1 MKETIKK
8 VKRQPS
14 ELEKIIANETADK
27 ELLYKIHKQLMHLN
41 STRIND
47 PIKKKWAKEPNRHF
61 YKEDIQMA
69 SAIHEP

>member
-47 PIKKKWAKEPNRHF
+47 PIKKKKMGQRTKQTF
-61 YKEDIQMA
+61 L
-69 SAIHEP
+69 

>member
-14 ELEKIIANETADK
+14 ELEKITANETADK
-27 ELLYKIHKQLMHLN
+27 ELLYKIYKQLMNLN

-47 PIKKKWAKEPNRHF
+47 PIKKMGQRTKQTF
-61 YKEDIQMA
+61 L
-69 SAIHEP
+69 

>member
-27 ELLYKIHKQLMHLN
+27 EILYEIYKQLMHLN

-47 PIKKKWAKEPNRHF
+47 PIKKMGQRTKQTF
-61 YKEDIQMA
+61 L
-69 SAIHEP
+69 